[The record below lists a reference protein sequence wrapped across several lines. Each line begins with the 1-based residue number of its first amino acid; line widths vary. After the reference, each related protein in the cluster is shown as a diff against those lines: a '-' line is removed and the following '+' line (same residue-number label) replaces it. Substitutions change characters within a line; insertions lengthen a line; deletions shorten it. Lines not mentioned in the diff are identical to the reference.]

1 MGRKKI
7 AKIFRLHKIEYN
19 KCIEYSSGMS
29 LKKRIGISLRIQL
42 IEKYDEKRD
51 TISHDWINFLQKVN
65 CIPILIPN
73 NLTDMEDYIS
83 EMKLDG
89 IILSG
94 GDNIGQFPERDETEK
109 QILDY
114 AIRKRFPVL
123 GVCRGMQII
132 NEYFGGNVIANDND
146 NHVGKPHEIHI
157 MDQRFSRLLEYEN
170 IKVNSFHN
178 NIITKNDI
186 GNKLQIFALALHD
199 NTVEGYYHQD
209 LPIIGVM
216 WHPERDMISKHQTK
230 LMKIF
235 ENKSLW

>member
-1 MGRKKI
+1 MQQK
-7 AKIFRLHKIEYN
+7 
-19 KCIEYSSGMS
+19 
-29 LKKRIGISLRIQL
+29 KKRFGISLRVEL
-42 IEKYDEKRD
+42 IEKYNEKRD
-51 TISHDWINFLQKVN
+51 AISQEWTIFLQN
-65 CIPILIPN
+65 LAITPILIPN
-73 NLTDMEDYIS
+73 TLGDVKSYIS
-83 EMKLDG
+83 DVEIDG

-94 GDNIGQFPERDETEK
+94 GDNVGQFPERDKTEK

-114 AIRKRFPVL
+114 AIDKRFPVL

-230 LMKIF
+230 LMEVF